1 MPQKPLIA
9 CVEDDASAREA
20 LEGFLK
26 AFGFTPGV
34 FSSAEEFLQS
44 DRLDETSCLITDVHL
59 RGMSGLQLQN
69 RLAASGY
76 AIPVIVI
83 TAFPDDRVRE
93 RALSAGA
100 VCFLDKPFDKEDLL
114 TGIRSAL
121 DRRDGDGHYP

>member
-121 DRRDGDGHYP
+121 DRRHGDGHYP

>member
-1 MPQKPLIA
+1 VPQKPLIA

-121 DRRDGDGHYP
+121 DRRHGDGHYP

>member
-9 CVEDDASAREA
+9 CVEDDVSAREA

-121 DRRDGDGHYP
+121 DRRHGDGHYP